1 MVVEENPDKE
11 FAAKL
16 PTTLRDD
23 IGAAFSRVLSD
34 DPSIKVP
41 ATRSFMALL
50 QTAMVINGE
59 KRYDQIIALHTGN
72 AMPCGAISQNGSRT
86 TPGGSAWRSA
96 ILSPPQKPKEP
107 AGVLRVHI
115 LAWHLHI
122 GFLAYILRHE

>member
-1 MVVEENPDKE
+1 MATEDNPDKE

-16 PTTLRDD
+16 PTTLKDD

-59 KRYDQIIALHTGN
+59 KRYDQIIALHTLDSIDAVGLYASEN
-72 AMPCGAISQNGSRT
+72 WAAAVEICYKIQGD
-86 TPGGSAWRSA
+86 
-96 ILSPPQKPKEP
+96 L
-107 AGVLRVHI
+107 
-115 LAWHLHI
+115 
-122 GFLAYILRHE
+122 GFLIYSGYGTSDGKSFTIPSAKAEVKK